1 MEPSISVRPYADEG
15 LVVMEPYSGYHVRPC
30 FNRESTYYTP
40 SGSADYEQVPIYEDI
55 DQIRVDPTYVDEAPV
70 TSL

>member
-1 MEPSISVRPYADEG
+1 MEPAVTPVRSVYD
-15 LVVMEPYSGYHVRPC
+15 VRPC
-30 FNRESTYYTP
+30 FTWESTYYTP

-55 DQIRVDPTYVDEAPV
+55 DKIWVDSTYVDEAPV